1 MPKITVPGQ
10 WYFVVDCLA
19 CEKPIPLAE
28 APSPDEKP
36 DPLQYQTIFDL
47 RCPHCGYVGTYAP
60 RQMSRRLVEDMPGDR
75 FQAPI
80 LYVLAGIAGLA
91 FLAAVFFVARTYR

>member
-36 DPLQYQTIFDL
+36 DPLQYQRISDL

-60 RQMSRRLVEDMPGDR
+60 RQMSRRLVEDMPGDQ

>member
-36 DPLQYQTIFDL
+36 DPLEYRTIANL
-47 RCPHCGYVGTYAP
+47 TCPHCGYVGTYVP
-60 RQMSRRLVEDMPGDR
+60 RRMSRRLVEYIPDDR
-75 FQAPI
+75 IQAPI
-80 LYVLAGIAGLA
+80 LYVLAGIAALS
-91 FLAAVFFVARTYR
+91 FLAAVLFVARTYR